1 MKRFT
6 KYPSG
11 YIKASSDD
19 IKYYEIEFANVDE
32 NSDISDLEPD
42 ADEFYSICI
51 RGRRKPSIKEA
62 EEFCRKDMAM
72 SGNNI
77 VVNVAELTPEEA
89 HAFYDMDRED
99 ELPVFS

>member
-1 MKRFT
+1 MRRFT
-6 KYPSG
+6 KFPQG
-11 YIKASSDD
+11 YVKASSDD
-19 IKYYEIEFANVDE
+19 IKYYEIEFANIDE
-32 NSDISDLEPD
+32 NSSFADLDPD

-62 EEFCRKDMAM
+62 EEFCAEDMEQ

-77 VVNVAELTPEEA
+77 VVNVSELTPEEA

-99 ELPVFS
+99 TFPIFE

>member
-1 MKRFT
+1 MRKFT

-11 YIKASSDD
+11 YIKASSDG
-19 IKYYEIEFANVDE
+19 IKYYEIEFANIDE
-32 NSDISDLEPD
+32 NSDVSDLDPD

-62 EEFCRKDMAM
+62 EEFCREDMVR

-89 HAFYDMDRED
+89 HAFYDMGRED
-99 ELPVFS
+99 EFPVFG